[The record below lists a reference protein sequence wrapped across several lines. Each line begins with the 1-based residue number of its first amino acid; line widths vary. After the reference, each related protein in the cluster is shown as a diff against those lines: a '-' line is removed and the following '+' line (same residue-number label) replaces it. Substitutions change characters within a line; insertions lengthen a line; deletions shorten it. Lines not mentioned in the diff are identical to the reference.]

1 MLTVADIMTANPVRV
16 SPATPL
22 QEVIGLMKSHAY
34 RQILV
39 IDGEELMGIV
49 TDRDIRLAMNSPF
62 VLHDRS
68 QDRAL
73 LHDLPAEACM
83 TRNPITVTPETSASQ
98 AAQLLRDHKFGS
110 LPVIDRGRVV
120 GIVSISD
127 ILDSYID
134 LLAEV
139 GAQAL

>member
-16 SPATPL
+16 APATPV

-39 IDGEELMGIV
+39 IDGDELLGIV
-49 TDRDIRLAMNSPF
+49 TDRDIRLAMNSPY

-68 QDRAL
+68 QDRVL
-73 LHDLPAEACM
+73 LHDLTAEACM
-83 TRNPITVTPETSASQ
+83 TRNPITVTPQTDARQ

-110 LPVIDRGRVV
+110 MPVVENGKVI
-120 GIVSISD
+120 GIISTSD

-134 LLAEV
+134 LLA
-139 GAQAL
+139 QTL

>member
-16 SPATPL
+16 TPGTPV

-39 IDGEELMGIV
+39 VDGDQLLGIV
-49 TDRDIRLAMNSPF
+49 TDRDIRLAMNSPY

-83 TRNPITVTPETSASQ
+83 TRNPITVTPQTSARQ
-98 AAQLLRDHKFGS
+98 AAQLLRDHKIGS
-110 LPVIDRGRVV
+110 MPVTDNGKVL
-120 GIVSISD
+120 GIISTSD

-139 GAQAL
+139 GVQTL